1 MYIYR
6 AFDEH
11 TKQSFKEKTPG
22 QSGQAGIQMQKVAV
36 GWLPSLLRR
45 FVHLSSV
52 RFVGIY
58 RKLGITG
65 FLVLLRLFEGLC

>member
-1 MYIYR
+1 MLFHETEKRVFIP
-6 AFDEH
+6 FNEH
-11 TKQSFKEKTPG
+11 TQINHLRKRRR
-22 QSGQAGIQMQKVAV
+22 QSGQAGKQMQKVQKVAV
-36 GWLPSLLRR
+36 GWLPFLLRR

-65 FLVLLRLFEGLC
+65 F